1 MHNERED
8 MSREAFEAW
17 AQIDDNFT
25 VYRSTIL
32 GRDYVSDLTNAAWRA
47 WQAAQAD
54 AYERAA
60 KVCETAG
67 VPIDI
72 DAWMGTKKA
81 LTAATATGLADAI
94 RALAKE
100 VT

>member
-17 AQIDDNFT
+17 YAKNHRGVISSTPKEDAQQ
-25 VYRSTIL
+25 
-32 GRDYVSDLTNAAWRA
+32 A
-47 WQAAQAD
+47 WQAAQAE

-60 KVCETAG
+60 KVCKKIAG
-67 VPIDI
+67 DPEHGDF
-72 DAWMGTKKA
+72 
-81 LTAATATGLADAI
+81 LADGAIECEKGI

-100 VT
+100 SNS